1 MKYILASSNK
11 SVDGLALTVDESV
24 VINQGEHLN
33 IIGMERDHI
42 VKTVTHNLDRN
53 GFYMTTSLFLER

>member
-1 MKYILASSNK
+1 MKYILASANK
-11 SVDGLALTVDESV
+11 SVDGLVLTVDESV
-24 VINQGEHLN
+24 VISQGEHLN
-33 IIGMERDHI
+33 ITGMERDHI